1 MVPMRQLWLAIY
13 LPSLLIATGQ
23 QAVVIMLPLFAFA
36 LVGGDAT
43 GPDAAIATSAAAA
56 TLAATLMALRGAGSL
71 CANVPAGLLVSR
83 FGDRPVMLGGLGL
96 LAAAAL
102 LLGASALL
110 RPAGVAAGGTV
121 LFASVAATLFGAASG
136 AWFLARLAFV
146 AEAAPP
152 AWRGRALAGLGGVQR
167 VGLLLGPVA
176 GGLLVH
182 AFGFGAAFATA
193 GACIALA
200 FVLVV
205 PFTHATAIPGATAV
219 PGDASVPPAVDAAP
233 NVDPLPA
240 GRQPRAPG
248 LHSVL
253 AVLRDYRQVFATAGV
268 AVTTLAV
275 LRAGRQLLIPLW
287 GTLLGLDPRQVG
299 VTFMI
304 SSAVE
309 IAMAWP
315 GGWLVDRHGHKW
327 AAVPCF
333 ALLCASVALLP
344 WATDW
349 PSLVAVAVLAGV
361 GNGFGS
367 GIMMTFGAGYAPP
380 ARRGEFLGVWRM
392 MGDAGQVAGPT
403 LIGAIAAAFSLA
415 AATWGTAAIGLAGLA
430 MMAFVVRVPEEA
442 PDAARHEGSGQVR
455 P

>member
-1 MVPMRQLWLAIY
+1 MRQLWLAIY

-43 GPDAAIATSAAAA
+43 RTDAAAAA
-56 TLAATLMALRGAGSL
+56 TLAATLMALRGTGSL

-83 FGDRPVMLGGLGL
+83 FGDRAVMLGGLGM

-110 RPAGVAAGGTV
+110 RPAGVPTGTTV

-176 GGLLVH
+176 GGVLVH
-182 AFGFGAAFATA
+182 EFGFGAAFATA

-200 FVLVV
+200 FALVV
-205 PFTHATAIPGATAV
+205 PFTHAAN
-219 PGDASVPPAVDAAP
+219 VPPAASA
-233 NVDPLPA
+233 LPA
-240 GRQPRAPG
+240 ADVPPTGNVPPAPG

-253 AVLRDYRQVFATAGV
+253 AVLRDYRRVFATAGV

-315 GGWLVDRHGHKW
+315 GGWLVDRRGHKW
-327 AAVPCF
+327 AALPCF

-349 PSLVAVAVLAGV
+349 PSLVAVAVLAGI

-415 AATWGTAAIGLAGLA
+415 AATWGAAAIGLAGMAL
-430 MMAFVVRVPEEA
+430 MAFVVQVPEEGRDDGA
-442 PDAARHEGSGQVR
+442 GRRAT
-455 P
+455 

>member
-1 MVPMRQLWLAIY
+1 MRQLWLAIY

-43 GPDAAIATSAAAA
+43 RPEAAAAA
-56 TLAATLMALRGAGSL
+56 TLAATLMALRGTGSL
-71 CANVPAGLLVSR
+71 FANVPAGLLVSR
-83 FGDRPVMLGGLGL
+83 FGDRAVMLGGLGL
-96 LAAAAL
+96 LAAAAM

-110 RPAGVAAGGTV
+110 RPAGVPTGTTV

-182 AFGFGAAFATA
+182 EFGFGAAFATA

-200 FVLVV
+200 FALVV
-205 PFTHATAIPGATAV
+205 PFTHAANVPPTAA
-219 PGDASVPPAVDAAP
+219 VPPAMDA
-233 NVDPLPA
+233 LP
-240 GRQPRAPG
+240 GTRQPRAPG

-253 AVLRDYRQVFATAGV
+253 AVLRDYRRVFATAGV

-287 GTLLGLDPRQVG
+287 GTLLGLDARQVG

-315 GGWLVDRHGHKW
+315 GGWLVDRRGHKW
-327 AAVPCF
+327 AALPCF

-349 PSLVAVAVLAGV
+349 PSLVAVAVLAGI

-415 AATWGTAAIGLAGLA
+415 AATWGAAAIGLAGMAL
-430 MMAFVVRVPEEA
+430 MAFVVQVPEDGRDDDTGRRA
-442 PDAARHEGSGQVR
+442 T
-455 P
+455 